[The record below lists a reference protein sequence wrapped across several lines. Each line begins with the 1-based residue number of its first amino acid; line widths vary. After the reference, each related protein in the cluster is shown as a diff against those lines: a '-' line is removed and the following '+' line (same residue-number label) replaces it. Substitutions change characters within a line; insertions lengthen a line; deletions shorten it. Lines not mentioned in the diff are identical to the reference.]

1 MEVNLYINGK
11 DAYKEWGITLVN
23 SSSLSA
29 LMTPPS
35 KKERTSNSSKL
46 EDGTRYITSDVKL
59 QKRDVSLA
67 LQFSAIS
74 EEMFLKRYKSFCEI
88 LTSSETIDIYTS
100 YDPDTLYKFLY
111 ESCSQ
116 FTQYY
121 RGIAKFT
128 LKLTEPDPT
137 DRTNTYTTK

>member
-1 MEVNLYINGK
+1 MDVKLYINGK

-35 KKERTSNSSKL
+35 KKERTSNDSKL
-46 EDGTRYITSDVKL
+46 ENGTRYITADVKQ
-59 QKRDVSLA
+59 QKREVSLA

-74 EEMFLKRYKSFCEI
+74 EEAFLERYNSFCKLLAE
-88 LTSSETIDIYTS
+88 SETLNIYTS
-100 YDPDTLYKFLY
+100 FDPDTLYKFLY

-116 FTQYY
+116 FTQYNL
-121 RGIAKFT
+121 GIAKFT

-137 DRTNTYTTK
+137 DRTNTYTAK